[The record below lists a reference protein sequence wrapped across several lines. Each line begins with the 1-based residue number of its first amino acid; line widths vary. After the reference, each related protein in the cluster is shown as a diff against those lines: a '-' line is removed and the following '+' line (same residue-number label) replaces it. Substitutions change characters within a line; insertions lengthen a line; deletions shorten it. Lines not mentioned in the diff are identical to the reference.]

1 MKKLILGELRRF
13 SNLNVLHKGLLM
25 QDWVDWDQGIFFLIW
40 SYEACNNKDKLVIEN
55 SVSGRSVLGQSCF
68 RLKYIWAEVSMGP
81 KYYWGWSILWAEVC
95 HICLGPMW
103 VRGLSGLWAKLG
115 MSLLSDFLTEI
126 YLFITPQVLL
136 YFRGRSVTTLPNA
149 STQ

>member
-1 MKKLILGELRRF
+1 MDGPLKLLKIKSPVNWCQFNLYKTTLSMKA
-13 SNLNVLHKGLLM
+13 H
-25 QDWVDWDQGIFFLIW
+25 FLIW
-40 SYEACNNKDKLVIEN
+40 KFEACYNKDKLVIEN